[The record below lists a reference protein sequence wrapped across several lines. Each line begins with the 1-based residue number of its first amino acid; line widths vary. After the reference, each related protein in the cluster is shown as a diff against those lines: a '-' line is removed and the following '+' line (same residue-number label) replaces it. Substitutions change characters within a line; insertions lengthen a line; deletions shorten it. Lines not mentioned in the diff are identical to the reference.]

1 MTLPSHARTVIIGGG
16 VIGCSIA
23 YHLAREGRKDIVVL
37 ERSKLTSGT
46 TWHAAGLVRRL
57 RPSATLTKLINY
69 SIDLYG
75 ELEVE
80 TGQATGWTQT
90 GSLTLATNEDRLTNI
105 KRQVSL
111 GRAFGLEAE
120 VVDAARAKELWP
132 LIEVDDVIGAVW
144 SPADGR
150 VNPSD
155 VALALSKGARAR
167 GVQIFED
174 TRVTGLQKKGGRI
187 SGVEIGEHV
196 IEADEVV
203 IACGLWSREVAAMAG
218 AHMPLYAC
226 EHFYI
231 LTKPLA
237 EVQALGKGAHLPTLN
252 DQDAFLYARDDVEGL
267 LVGCFEPHAKGL
279 PLDRLPRDFSFDL
292 LDEDWDHFMPMME
305 NALRRIPALEKAEV
319 RMLLNGPESFT
330 LDSQF
335 MMGESPEVPGLFLMG
350 GMNSTGIALAGG
362 AGKAMAEWIIA
373 GEPTMELNEADIR
386 RFSPEMNVLGAL
398 EARIPE
404 VLGRHYD
411 NPFPGRSM
419 DTARGQRRSP
429 IHAGLVAA
437 GARFESRGGWERAVH
452 FGGEAAH
459 LPLTFG
465 APAWRDQ
472 VGREVESCRTDAAIL
487 DQSAFGKIMVQGPDA
502 CAFLNHL
509 CAAQMDIALGRI
521 AYTQILN
528 TRGGV
533 ESDLTVQR
541 HGPETYLM
549 IVGAGEVVRDLKRM
563 RETRGDFR
571 VEFTDVTSGYAILGL
586 AGAKARE
593 VLQATSNAPVPDLK
607 RFGFAPVEIG
617 LARGWVGRL
626 SFTGEEGY
634 ELYIP
639 ADMAMAA
646 HEALVAAGAT
656 HAGLFASGSLRI
668 ESGYRAFGHELT
680 PGTTPIEAG
689 LKPFCAFGTGF
700 VGEAALSENSQN
712 SLGAGRQIVSL
723 LFDTPDAIPIH
734 DEPIYVGGEVVGQIT
749 SAAWSYR
756 FGRSVALAM
765 ITGGQ
770 RFFAEKSLPDG
781 TWPVEVEIACTR
793 YPARVSLKPAKE
805 AFADV

>member
-1 MTLPSHARTVIIGGG
+1 MTLPTHAWTVIIGGG

-23 YHLAREGRKDIVVL
+23 YHLAREGRQNIVVL

-80 TGQATGWTQT
+80 TGQATGWAQT
-90 GSLTLATNEDRLTNI
+90 GSLTLATNPDRLTNI

-120 VVDAARAKELWP
+120 VVDATRAKELWP
-132 LIEVDDVIGAVW
+132 LIEADDVIGAVW
-144 SPADGR
+144 SPSDGR

-155 VALALSKGARAR
+155 VALALSKGAKAR
-167 GVQIFED
+167 GVEIFED
-174 TRVTGLQKKGGRI
+174 TRVTGLQKKADRI
-187 SGVEIGEHV
+187 SGVEVGDHV

-231 LTKPLA
+231 LTKPLP
-237 EVQALGKGAHLPTLN
+237 EIQALGQGAHLPTLN

-267 LVGCFEPHAKGL
+267 LVGSFEPHAKGL
-279 PLDRLPRDFSFDL
+279 PLDRLPADFSFDL
-292 LDEDWDHFMPMME
+292 LDEDWNHFMPMME
-305 NALRRIPALEKAEV
+305 NALRRIPALEQAEV

-335 MMGESPEVPGLFLMG
+335 MLGESPEVPGLFLMG

-411 NPFPGRSM
+411 NPYPGRSM
-419 DTARGQRRSP
+419 ETARGQRRSP
-429 IHAGLVAA
+429 IHSGLIAA
-437 GARFESRGGWERAVH
+437 GAQFEARGGWERAVH

-459 LPLTFG
+459 LPLSFDV
-465 APAWRDQ
+465 PAWRAQ
-472 VGREVESCRTDAAIL
+472 VGCEVEACRTGAALL
-487 DQSAFGKIMVQGPDA
+487 DQTAFGKIMVQGSDA
-502 CAFLNHL
+502 MAFLNRL
-509 CAAQMDIALGRI
+509 CTAEMDIPEGRI

-528 TRGGV
+528 AHGGV

-541 HGPETYLM
+541 HGPNTYLL

-571 VEFTDVTSGYAILGL
+571 IEFTDVTSGYAIIGL
-586 AGAKARE
+586 AGAQSRK
-593 VLQATSNAPVPDLK
+593 VLQATTNTPVPDLK
-607 RFGFAPVEIG
+607 RFQFAPVEIG
-617 LARGWVGRL
+617 LASGWAGRL
-626 SFTGEEGY
+626 SFTGEDGY

-639 ADMAMAA
+639 SEMAMAA
-646 HEALVAAGAT
+646 HEALVAAGAS
-656 HAGLFASGSLRI
+656 HAGLYASGSLRI
-668 ESGYRAFGHELT
+668 ESGFRAFGHELT
-680 PGTTPIEAG
+680 PGTTPFEAG
-689 LKPFCAFGTGF
+689 LGAFTAFGSGF
-700 VGEAALSENSQN
+700 VGEDALKDHQPT
-712 SLGAGRQIVSL
+712 RRIVSF

-734 DEPIYVGGEVVGQIT
+734 DEPIYFDGRVVGQIT

-756 FGRSVALAM
+756 FSRSVALGMVTAPLDRLQSEAVVE
-765 ITGGQ
+765 G
-770 RFFAEKSLPDG
+770 F
-781 TWPVEVEIACTR
+781 EVEIACRR
-793 YPARVSLKPAKE
+793 YTARASLKPAKE
-805 AFADV
+805 AFA

>member
-1 MTLPSHARTVIIGGG
+1 MTSLPSHARTVVIGGG

-75 ELEVE
+75 ELERE

-167 GVQIFED
+167 GVRVFED
-174 TRVTGLQKKGGRI
+174 TAVTGLQKKGRRI
-187 SGVEIGEHV
+187 SGVEIGDHV
-196 IEADEVV
+196 IEAEEVV

-218 AHMPLYAC
+218 ANMPLYAC
-226 EHFYI
+226 EHFYL
-231 LTKPLA
+231 LTKPLE

-252 DQDAFLYARDDVEGL
+252 DQDAYLYARDDVEGL
-267 LVGCFEPHAKGL
+267 LVGSFEPHAKGISTKDL
-279 PLDRLPRDFSFDL
+279 PAEFSFDL

-305 NALRRIPALEKAEV
+305 NALRRIPALETAEV

-373 GEPTMELNEADIR
+373 GEPTMELSEADIR
-386 RFSPEMNVLGAL
+386 RFGPEMNVLGAL

-411 NPFPGRSM
+411 NPYPGRM
-419 DTARGQRRSP
+419 MATARGQRRSP
-429 IHAGLVAA
+429 IHAGLIAA
-437 GARFESRGGWERAVH
+437 GAHFESRGGWERALH
-452 FGGEAAH
+452 FGGEEAH
-459 LPLTFG
+459 HPLTFG
-465 APAWRDQ
+465 VPAWRDQ
-472 VGREVESCRTDAAIL
+472 VSAEVEACRKGAAIL
-487 DQSAFGKIMVQGPDA
+487 DQSAFGKILVQGPDA
-502 CAFLNHL
+502 CAFLNHI
-509 CAAQMDIALGRI
+509 CTAQMDIPVGRI
-521 AYTQILN
+521 AYTQMLN
-528 TRGGV
+528 ARGGI

-541 HGPETYLM
+541 HGPDSYLM

-563 RETRGDFR
+563 RETRSDHL

-586 AGAKARE
+586 SGAQARE
-593 VLQATSNAPVPDLK
+593 VLQTCSTTPVPDLK
-607 RFGFAPVEIG
+607 RFNFVPIEVG
-617 LARGWVGRL
+617 LACGWLGRL
-626 SFTGEEGY
+626 SFTGEAGY

-646 HEALVAAGAT
+646 YEALLRAGAT
-656 HAGLFASGSLRI
+656 HAGLYASGNLRI
-668 ESGYRAFGHELT
+668 ESGFRAFGHELT
-680 PGTTPIEAG
+680 PGTTPFEAG
-689 LKPFCAFGTGF
+689 LEAFCAFGTGF
-700 VGEAALSENSQN
+700 VGEEVLQGLSNACPSE
-712 SLGAGRQIVSL
+712 RRIVSL

-734 DEPIYVGGEVVGQIT
+734 DEPIYLGDTFIGQIT

-756 FGRSVALAM
+756 FNRSIALAM
-765 ITGGQ
+765 ISDTYRVLGKEPQ
-770 RFFAEKSLPDG
+770 ASA
-781 TWPVEVEIACTR
+781 TVEVEIACQR
-793 YPARVSLKPAKE
+793 YTAKICLDPAKE
-805 AFADV
+805 AF

>member
-1 MTLPSHARTVIIGGG
+1 MSLPSQARTVIIGGG

-23 YHLAREGRKDIVVL
+23 YHLAREGRKDIVLL

-80 TGQATGWTQT
+80 TGQATGWIQT
-90 GSLTLATNEDRLTNI
+90 GSLTLATNPDRLTNI

-120 VVDAARAKELWP
+120 VIDAARAKELWP

-167 GVQIFED
+167 GVKIWED

-203 IACGLWSREVAAMAG
+203 IASGLWSREVAAMAG

-231 LTKPLA
+231 LTKPLE

-252 DQDAFLYARDDVEGL
+252 DQDAYLYARDDVEGL
-267 LVGCFEPHAKGL
+267 LVGSFEPHAKGISTKDL
-279 PLDRLPRDFSFDL
+279 PADFSFDL

-335 MMGESPEVPGLFLMG
+335 MLGESPEVPGLFLMG

-411 NPFPGRSM
+411 NPYQGRSM
-419 DTARGQRRSP
+419 NTARGHRRSP

-437 GARFESRGGWERAVH
+437 GAQFEGRGGWERPVH

-465 APAWRDQ
+465 APQWRGQ
-472 VGREVESCRTDAAIL
+472 VGQEVDACRTGAAIL

-509 CAAQMDIALGRI
+509 CTAQMDIAEGRI

-528 TRGGV
+528 ARGGV

-541 HGPETYLM
+541 HGPETYLA
-549 IVGAGEVVRDLKRM
+549 IVGAGEVVRDMKRM
-563 RETRGDFR
+563 RDTKGEFL
-571 VEFTDVTSGYAILGL
+571 VEFTDVTSGYAIIGL

-593 VLQATSNAPVPDLK
+593 VLQATSSSPLPAIK

-617 LARGWVGRL
+617 LARGWAGRL

-634 ELYIP
+634 ELYVP

-656 HAGLFASGSLRI
+656 HAGLYASGSLRI
-668 ESGYRAFGHELT
+668 ESGFRAFGHELT
-680 PGTTPIEAG
+680 PGTTPHEAG
-689 LKPFCAFGTGF
+689 LGAFCATGTGF
-700 VGEAALSENSQN
+700 VGEEAL
-712 SLGAGRQIVSL
+712 RDHVPDRRIVSL
-723 LFDTPDAIPIH
+723 LFDDPNAIPIH
-734 DEPIYVGGEVVGQIT
+734 DEPIYFDGKVVGQIT
-749 SAAWSYR
+749 SAAWNYR

-765 ITGGQ
+765 INAPLDRLATEDIVPG
-770 RFFAEKSLPDG
+770 F
-781 TWPVEVEIACTR
+781 EVEIACDRFT
-793 YPARVSLKPAKE
+793 AQVSLKPAKE
-805 AFADV
+805 AF

>member
-1 MTLPSHARTVIIGGG
+1 MSSLPKHARTVIIGGG

-69 SIDLYG
+69 SIDLYK

-80 TGQATGWTQT
+80 TGQGTGWTQT
-90 GSLTLATNEDRLTNI
+90 GSLSIATNEDRLTTL

-120 VVDAARAKELWP
+120 IVDRKRVEELWP
-132 LIEVDDVIGAVW
+132 LLRTDDVIGAVH
-144 SPADGR
+144 SPVDGR

-167 GVQIFED
+167 GVKFFEE
-174 TRVTGLQKKGGRI
+174 TRITGLQKMDGRI
-187 SGVEIGEHV
+187 SGVEIVDHV

-203 IACGLWSREVAAMAG
+203 IACGLWSREVAQMAG
-218 AHMPLYAC
+218 ADMPLYAC
-226 EHFYI
+226 EHFYM
-231 LTKPLA
+231 LTKPVP
-237 EVQALGKGAHLPTLN
+237 EVQALGKGVHLPTLN

-279 PLDRLPRDFSFDL
+279 PMEKLPADFSFDL
-292 LDEDWDHFMPMME
+292 LGEDWDHFMPMME
-305 NALRRIPALEKAEV
+305 NALHRIPALEQAEV

-335 MMGESPEVPGLFLMG
+335 MMGESPEVAGLFMMG

-362 AGKAMAEWIIA
+362 AGMAMAEWIIA

-386 RFSPEMNVLGAL
+386 RFGPEMNVLGAL

-411 NPFPGRSM
+411 IAYPGLSM

-429 IHAGLVAA
+429 IHAGTSVA
-437 GARFESRGGWERAVH
+437 GAKFLTRGGWERPEY
-452 FGGEAAH
+452 FGAETVAG
-459 LPLTFG
+459 PLTFR

-472 VGREVESCRTDAAIL
+472 VGLEVEACRNGAAIL

-502 CAFLNHL
+502 TAFLNRV
-509 CAAQMDIALGRI
+509 CAAEMDVATGRI
-521 AYTQILN
+521 VYSQILN
-528 TRGGV
+528 ARGGI
-533 ESDLTVQR
+533 ESDITVQR
-541 HGPETYLM
+541 HGAQSYLL
-549 IVGAGEVVRDLKRM
+549 IVGAGEVVRDMM
-563 RETRGDFR
+563 RLRSVKPDFS
-571 VEFTDVTSGYAILGL
+571 VELTDVTSGYAILGL
-586 AGAKARE
+586 AGAQARA
-593 VLQATSNAPVPDLK
+593 VLQKASRDAVPDIGRY
-607 RFGFAPVEIG
+607 RFATAEVG

-626 SFTGEEGY
+626 NYTGQEGY
-634 ELYIP
+634 EIYVP

-656 HAGLFASGSLRI
+656 HAGLTASGSLRI
-668 ESGYRAFGHELT
+668 ESGFRAWGHEMSPGIT
-680 PGTTPIEAG
+680 PFEAG
-689 LKPFCAFGTGF
+689 TEAFLGWNSDFIGKD
-700 VGEAALSENSQN
+700 ALSALRDVPVQ
-712 SLGAGRQIVSL
+712 RRIVSM
-723 LFDTPDAIPIH
+723 LFDDPKAIPIH
-734 DEPIYVGGEVVGQIT
+734 DEPIWRDGKVVGQIT
-749 SAAWSYR
+749 SAAWSYL

-765 ITGGQ
+765 VN
-770 RFFAEKSLPDG
+770 APLDALADG
-781 TWPVEVEIACTR
+781 DIVAGFEVEIARMR
-793 YPARVSLKPAKE
+793 YTAKASLKPAKT
-805 AFADV
+805 AFKG

>member
-1 MTLPSHARTVIIGGG
+1 MSPLPSHARTVVIGGG

-23 YHLAREGRKDIVVL
+23 YHLAREGREDIVVL
-37 ERSKLTSGT
+37 ERSKLTCGT

-75 ELEVE
+75 ELERE

-90 GSLTLATNEDRLTNI
+90 GSLTLATNPDRVTNI

-120 VVDAARAKELWP
+120 VVGAARAKELWP

-144 SPADGR
+144 SPSDGR

-155 VALALSKGARAR
+155 VALALSKGAKAR
-167 GVQIFED
+167 GVEIFED

-187 SGVEIGEHV
+187 SGVEISDHV
-196 IEADEVV
+196 IETDEVV

-226 EHFYI
+226 EHYYI
-231 LTKPLA
+231 LTKPLP

-279 PLDRLPRDFSFDL
+279 PLDRLPADFSFDL

-305 NALRRIPALEKAEV
+305 NALRRIPALEQAEV
-319 RMLLNGPESFT
+319 RILLNGPESFT

-335 MMGESPEVPGLFLMG
+335 MLGESPEVPGLFLMG

-386 RFSPEMNVLGAL
+386 RFSPEMDVLGAL

-411 NPFPGRSM
+411 NPYPGRSM

-429 IHAGLVAA
+429 IHTGLVAA
-437 GARFESRGGWERAVH
+437 GARFEARGGWERAVH

-459 LPLTFG
+459 LPLSF
-465 APAWRDQ
+465 AVPAWREQ
-472 VGREVESCRTDAAIL
+472 VRCEVAACRDGAAIL
-487 DQSAFGKIMVQGPDA
+487 DQSAFGKIWVAGPDA
-502 CAFLNHL
+502 CAFLNRL
-509 CAAQMDIALGRI
+509 CTAEMDIAIGRI

-528 TRGGV
+528 ARGGV

-541 HGPETYLM
+541 HDSDNYLL

-563 RETRGDFR
+563 RETKRAFR

-586 AGAKARE
+586 AGAQARA
-593 VLQATSNAPVPDLK
+593 VLQATTNSPVPDLK
-607 RFGFAPVEIG
+607 RFHFAPVEIG
-617 LARGWVGRL
+617 LARGWAGRL
-626 SFTGEEGY
+626 SFTGEEGF

-639 ADMAMAA
+639 SDMAMAA
-646 HEALVAAGAT
+646 HEALVAAGAS
-656 HAGLFASGSLRI
+656 HAGLFASSSLRI
-668 ESGYRAFGHELT
+668 ESGFRAFGHELT
-680 PGTTPIEAG
+680 PGTTPFEAG
-689 LKPFCAFGTGF
+689 LRAFAAFGTGF
-700 VGEAALSENSQN
+700 VGEDALKEHQPE
-712 SLGAGRQIVSL
+712 RRIVSI
-723 LFDTPDAIPIH
+723 LFDDADAIPIH
-734 DEPIYVGGEVVGQIT
+734 DEPIYIDGRVVGQIT

-765 ITGGQ
+765 VKAPLDRLSAQ
-770 RFFAEKSLPDG
+770 DVVDG
-781 TWPVEVEIACTR
+781 FEVEIACTR
-793 YPARVSLKPAKE
+793 FTAKASIKPAKE
-805 AFADV
+805 SFV

>member
-1 MTLPSHARTVIIGGG
+1 MSSLPSHARTVVIGGG

-57 RPSATLTKLINY
+57 RPSATLTRLINY

-75 ELEVE
+75 ELERE
-80 TGQATGWTQT
+80 TGQATGWVQT

-120 VVDAARAKELWP
+120 VIDAARAKELWP
-132 LIEVDDVIGAVW
+132 LIEAEDVIGAVW

-155 VALALSKGARAR
+155 AALALSRGARAR
-167 GVQIFED
+167 GVRIFEE
-174 TRVTGLQKKGGRI
+174 TAVTGLQKKAERI
-187 SGVEIGEHV
+187 GGVEVGERMIHA
-196 IEADEVV
+196 EEVV

-252 DQDAFLYARDDVEGL
+252 DQDAYIYARDDVEGL
-267 LVGCFEPHAKGL
+267 LVGSFEPHAKGISTRDL
-279 PLDRLPRDFSFDL
+279 PDEFSFDL
-292 LDEDWDHFMPMME
+292 LDEDWDHFLPMME
-305 NALRRIPALEKAEV
+305 NALLRIPALERAEV

-330 LDSQF
+330 LDGQF
-335 MMGESPEVPGLFLMG
+335 IMGESPEVQGLFLIG

-362 AGKAMAEWIIA
+362 AGKAMAEWIVA
-373 GEPTMELNEADIR
+373 GGPTMELNEADIL
-386 RFSPEMNVLGAL
+386 RFGPEMNVLGAL

-411 NPFPGRSM
+411 NPYPGRSAE
-419 DTARGQRRSP
+419 TARGQRRSP
-429 IHAGLVAA
+429 VHAGLAAA

-459 LPLTFG
+459 LPLRFG

-472 VGREVESCRTDAAIL
+472 VAKEVDACRNGAAVL
-487 DQSAFGKIMVQGPDA
+487 DQSALGKIMAQGPDA
-502 CAFLNHL
+502 CDFLNRL
-509 CAAQMDIALGRI
+509 CAAQMDIAEGRI

-528 TRGGV
+528 AHGGV
-533 ESDLTVQR
+533 ESDVTVQR
-541 HGPETYLM
+541 HGPETYLL
-549 IVGAGEVVRDLKRM
+549 IVGAEEVVRNLKRM

-571 VEFTDVTSGYAILGL
+571 VEISDVTSGYAILGL
-586 AGAKARE
+586 AGAKALE
-593 VLQATSNAPVPDLK
+593 VLQATSNTPAPNLK
-607 RFGFAPVEIG
+607 RIRFAPVEVG
-617 LARGWVGRL
+617 LALGWAGRL

-639 ADMAMAA
+639 AEMAMAA
-646 HEALVAAGAT
+646 HEALIAAGAT
-656 HAGLFASGSLRI
+656 HSGLYASGSLRI
-668 ESGYRAFGHELT
+668 ESGFRAYGHELT
-680 PGTTPIEAG
+680 PGTTPHEAG
-689 LKPFCAFGTGF
+689 LGAFCAMGTGF
-700 VGEAALSENSQN
+700 VGEKALCGHHPS
-712 SLGAGRQIVSL
+712 RQIVSVL
-723 LFDTPDAIPIH
+723 LDEPDAIPIH
-734 DEPIYVGGEVVGQIT
+734 DEPIYFEGKMVGQIT

-765 ITGGQ
+765 IDAPLDRLAAQ
-770 RFFAEKSLPDG
+770 
-781 TWPVEVEIACTR
+781 PVVEGFEIEIACTR
-793 YPARVSLKPAKE
+793 FAARASLKPAKE
-805 AFADV
+805 AFR

>member
-1 MTLPSHARTVIIGGG
+1 MSLPSQARTVIIGGG

-23 YHLAREGRKDIVVL
+23 YHLAREGRKDIVLL

-90 GSLTLATNEDRLTNI
+90 GSLTLATNPDRLTNI

-174 TRVTGLQKKGGRI
+174 TRVTGMHKKGGRI
-187 SGVEIGEHV
+187 SAVEIDEHL

-203 IACGLWSREVAAMAG
+203 IAAGLWSREVAAMAG

-231 LTKPLA
+231 LTKPLE
-237 EVQALGKGAHLPTLN
+237 EVQALGKGVHLPTLN
-252 DQDAFLYARDDVEGL
+252 DQDAYLYARDDVEGL
-267 LVGCFEPHAKGL
+267 LVGSFEPHAKGISTKDL
-279 PLDRLPRDFSFDL
+279 PADFSFDL

-335 MMGESPEVPGLFLMG
+335 MLGESPEVPGLFLMG

-411 NPFPGRSM
+411 NPYPGRSM
-419 DTARGQRRSP
+419 GTARGQRRSP

-437 GARFESRGGWERAVH
+437 GAQFEGRGGWERAVH
-452 FGGEAAH
+452 FGGADAH

-465 APAWRDQ
+465 APQWRDT
-472 VGREVESCRTDAAIL
+472 VGHEVAACRRGAAIL
-487 DQSAFGKIMVQGPDA
+487 DQSAFGKIMVQGPGA

-509 CAAQMDIALGRI
+509 CTAQMDIAEGRI

-528 TRGGV
+528 ARGGV

-549 IVGAGEVVRDLKRM
+549 IVGAGEVVRDMKRM
-563 RETRGDFR
+563 RDTKGEFR
-571 VEFTDVTSGYAILGL
+571 VEFTDVTSGYAIIGL
-586 AGAKARE
+586 AGGKARE
-593 VLQATSNAPVPDLK
+593 VLQATTSSPLPAIK

-617 LARGWVGRL
+617 LARGWAGRL

-656 HAGLFASGSLRI
+656 HAGLYASGSLRI
-668 ESGYRAFGHELT
+668 ESGFRAFGHELT
-680 PGTTPIEAG
+680 PGTTPHEAG
-689 LKPFCAFGTGF
+689 LGAFCATGTGF
-700 VGEAALSENSQN
+700 VGEAALKDHVPT
-712 SLGAGRQIVSL
+712 RRIVSL
-723 LFDTPDAIPIH
+723 LFDDPNAVPIH
-734 DEPIYVGGEVVGQIT
+734 DEPVYFDGQVVGQIT

-765 ITGGQ
+765 INAPLD
-770 RFFAEKSLPDG
+770 RLAAEDVVPG
-781 TWPVEVEIACTR
+781 FEVEIACDR
-793 YPARVSLKPAKE
+793 FAARASLRPAKE
-805 AFADV
+805 AF

>member
-1 MTLPSHARTVIIGGG
+1 MSSLPSHARTVVIGGG

-57 RPSATLTKLINY
+57 RPSATLTKLIDY

-75 ELEVE
+75 TLERE
-80 TGQATGWTQT
+80 TGQATGWVQT
-90 GSLTLATNEDRLTNI
+90 GSLTLATNPDRLTNI

-144 SPADGR
+144 SPSDGR

-155 VALALSKGARAR
+155 VALALSKGAKAR

-174 TRVTGLQKKGGRI
+174 TRVTGLQKRGGRI
-187 SGVEIGEHV
+187 SAVEVGDHV

-267 LVGCFEPHAKGL
+267 LVGSFEPHAKGL
-279 PLDRLPRDFSFDL
+279 PMDRLPADFSFDL

-305 NALRRIPALEKAEV
+305 SALRRIPALARAEV

-335 MMGESPEVPGLFLMG
+335 MLGESPEVPGLFLMG

-362 AGKAMAEWIIA
+362 AGKAMAEWIIT

-411 NPFPGRSM
+411 NPYPGRSM
-419 DTARGQRRSP
+419 ETARGQRRSP

-437 GARFESRGGWERAVH
+437 GARFEARGGWERAVH
-452 FGGEAAH
+452 FGGDAAH
-459 LPLTFG
+459 LPLSFG
-465 APAWRDQ
+465 VPAWREQ
-472 VGREVESCRTDAAIL
+472 VGHEVEACRNGAAIL

-502 CAFLNHL
+502 GAFLNRL
-509 CAAQMDIALGRI
+509 CAAEMDIAGGRI

-528 TRGGV
+528 SRGGV

-541 HGPETYLM
+541 HGAENYLL
-549 IVGAGEVVRDLKRM
+549 IVGAGEVVRDLKRL

-571 VEFTDVTSGYAILGL
+571 VEFTDVTSGYAFIGL

-593 VLQATSNAPVPDLK
+593 VLQTTSNSPVPELK
-607 RFGFAPVEIG
+607 RFHFAPVEIG
-617 LARGWVGRL
+617 LARGWAGRL

-639 ADMAMAA
+639 SEMAMAA
-646 HEALVAAGAT
+646 HEALVAAGAG

-668 ESGYRAFGHELT
+668 ESGFRAFGHELT
-680 PGTTPIEAG
+680 PGTTPFEAG
-689 LKPFCAFGTGF
+689 LEAFCAFETGF
-700 VGEAALSENSQN
+700 VGEEALK
-712 SLGAGRQIVSL
+712 GHVPDRRIISL
-723 LFDTPDAIPIH
+723 LLDDPDAIPLH
-734 DEPIYVGGEVVGQIT
+734 DEPIYFDGKVVGQIT

-756 FGRSVALAM
+756 FGRSVALGMVQAPLA
-765 ITGGQ
+765 
-770 RFFAEKSLPDG
+770 RLENE
-781 TWPVEVEIACTR
+781 PVLEGFEVEIACTR
-793 YPARVSLKPAKE
+793 FTAKASLKPAKE
-805 AFADV
+805 AFS

>member
-1 MTLPSHARTVIIGGG
+1 MSPPTHAQTVIIGGG

-23 YHLAREGRKDIVVL
+23 YHLARAGRKDIVVL

-69 SIDLYG
+69 SIELYK
-75 ELEVE
+75 ELEQE
-80 TGQATGWTQT
+80 TGQATGWRQT
-90 GSLTLATNEDRLTNI
+90 GSLTLATNPDRMTNI

-120 VVDAARAKELWP
+120 VVDATRAKEFWP

-150 VNPSD
+150 VNPSE
-155 VALALSKGARAR
+155 VALALSKGAKAR
-167 GVQIFED
+167 GVQFFED
-174 TRVTGLQKKGGRI
+174 SRVTGLRKAGGRI
-187 SGVEIGEHV
+187 AGVEVDDHV
-196 IEADEVV
+196 IATEEVV
-203 IACGLWSREVAAMAG
+203 IAAGLWSREVAQMAG

-231 LTKPLA
+231 LTKPLPD
-237 EVQALGKGAHLPTLN
+237 VQALGRGAHLPTLN
-252 DQDAFLYARDDVEGL
+252 DQDAYLYARDDVEGL
-267 LVGCFEPHAKGL
+267 LVGSFEPHAKGISTTDL
-279 PLDRLPRDFSFDL
+279 PADFSFDL

-305 NALRRIPALEKAEV
+305 NALRRIPALERAEV

-335 MMGESPEVPGLFLMG
+335 MLGESPEVPGLFLMG

-411 NPFPGRSM
+411 NPYPGRTM

-437 GARFESRGGWERAVH
+437 DAWFEARGGWERAVH

-465 APAWRDQ
+465 VPAWREQ
-472 VGREVESCRTDAAIL
+472 VGREVEACRSGAAIL

-502 CAFLNHL
+502 CAFMNRL
-509 CAAQMDIALGRI
+509 CCAQMDIADGRI

-528 TRGGV
+528 AHGGI

-549 IVGAGEVVRDLKRM
+549 ITGAGEVVRVIKRM
-563 RETRGDFR
+563 RETKGASR
-571 VEFTDVTSGYAILGL
+571 VEFSDLTSGYAVIGL

-593 VLQATSNAPVPDLK
+593 VLQATSFAPLPELK
-607 RFGFAPVEIG
+607 PFGFAPVEIG

-626 SFTGEEGY
+626 SYTGEEGY

-639 ADMAMAA
+639 SDMAMAA

-656 HAGLFASGSLRI
+656 HAGLFATGSLRI
-668 ESGYRAFGHELT
+668 ESGFRAFGHELT
-680 PGTTPIEAG
+680 PGTNPLEAG
-689 LKPFCAFGTGF
+689 LGRFCAMDTDFLGKQ
-700 VGEAALSENSQN
+700 ALTDHTPS
-712 SLGAGRQIVSL
+712 RRIVSL
-723 LFDTPDAIPIH
+723 LFEDADAIPIH
-734 DEPIYVGGEVVGQIT
+734 DEPIYYGGKVMGQIT
-749 SAAWSYR
+749 SASWSYR
-756 FGRSVALAM
+756 FDRSVALAEFNAPLDRLN
-765 ITGGQ
+765 TQ
-770 RFFAEKSLPDG
+770 AVVDG
-781 TWPVEVEIACTR
+781 FEVEIACTR
-793 YPARVSLKPAKE
+793 FAARASLFPAKE
-805 AFADV
+805 AF

>member
-1 MTLPSHARTVIIGGG
+1 MTLPSAARTVIIGGG

-23 YHLAREGRKDIVVL
+23 YHLAREGRKDVVVL

-75 ELEVE
+75 ELERE

-90 GSLTLATNEDRLTNI
+90 GSLTLATNTDRLTNI

-120 VVDAARAKELWP
+120 VVDAARAKKLWP

-167 GVQIFED
+167 GVHFFED
-174 TRVTGLQKKGGRI
+174 TAVTGLKKNGGRI
-187 SGVEIGEHV
+187 SAVEVGEHV
-196 IEADEVV
+196 IEAEEVV
-203 IACGLWSREVAAMAG
+203 IACGLWSREVAEMAG
-218 AHMPLYAC
+218 AHMPLFAC

-237 EVQALGKGAHLPTLN
+237 EVQALGPGAHLPTLN
-252 DQDAFLYARDDVEGL
+252 DQDAYLYARDDVEGL
-267 LVGCFEPHAKGL
+267 LVGSFEPHAKGISTRAL
-279 PLDRLPRDFSFDL
+279 PADFSFDL

-305 NALRRIPALEKAEV
+305 NALRRIPALETAEV

-335 MMGESPEVPGLFLMG
+335 MLGESPEVPGLFLMG

-362 AGKAMAEWIIA
+362 AGRAMAEWIIA

-411 NPFPGRSM
+411 NPYPGRSM

-429 IHAGLVAA
+429 IHTGLVAA
-437 GARFESRGGWERAVH
+437 GARFEARGGWERAVH
-452 FGGEAAH
+452 FGGDVAH

-465 APAWRDQ
+465 APKWRDQ
-472 VGREVESCRTDAAIL
+472 VACEVDACRNGAAIL

-502 CAFLNHL
+502 MAFLNRL
-509 CAAQMDIALGRI
+509 CAAQMDISERRI

-528 TRGGV
+528 ARGGV

-549 IVGAGEVVRDLKRM
+549 IVGAGEFVRVTKRM
-563 RETRGDFR
+563 RDTKGGFR
-571 VEFTDVTSGYAILGL
+571 VEFTDVTSGYAVIGL
-586 AGAKARE
+586 AGAEAQG
-593 VLQATSNAPVPDLK
+593 VLQATSNAPVPDLN

-617 LARGWVGRL
+617 LARGWAGRL
-626 SFTGEEGY
+626 SFTGEDGY
-634 ELYIP
+634 ELYVP

-668 ESGYRAFGHELT
+668 ESGFRAFGHELT
-680 PGTTPIEAG
+680 PGTTPQEGG
-689 LKPFCAFGTGF
+689 LGAFCAFGTGF
-700 VGEAALSENSQN
+700 VGEEALAN
-712 SLGAGRQIVSL
+712 AGPPKRRVVSL
-723 LFDTPDAIPIH
+723 LFDDPNAIPIH
-734 DEPIYVGGEVVGQIT
+734 DEPIYHDGCVVGQIT

-765 ITGGQ
+765 IKAPLDLIAAQDVVTG
-770 RFFAEKSLPDG
+770 F
-781 TWPVEVEIACTR
+781 EVEIACTR
-793 YPARVSLKPAKE
+793 FAARCSLKPAKE
-805 AFADV
+805 AF

>member
-1 MTLPSHARTVIIGGG
+1 MTLPTHARTVIIGGG

-75 ELEVE
+75 ELERE

-90 GSLTLATNEDRLTNI
+90 GSLTLATNQDRLTNI

-120 VVDAARAKELWP
+120 VVDASRAKDLWP

-144 SPADGR
+144 SPSDGR

-174 TRVTGLQKKGGRI
+174 TRVTGLQKIGGRI
-187 SGVEIGEHV
+187 SGVEVGDHV

-231 LTKPLA
+231 LTKPLP

-267 LVGCFEPHAKGL
+267 LVGSFERHAKGL
-279 PLDRLPRDFSFDL
+279 PLDRLPADFSFDL

-335 MMGESPEVPGLFLMG
+335 MLGESPEVPGLFLMG

-419 DTARGQRRSP
+419 ETARGQRRSP

-437 GARFESRGGWERAVH
+437 GARFEARGGWERAVH
-452 FGGEAAH
+452 FGGEPAH

-465 APAWRDQ
+465 APAWREQ
-472 VGREVESCRTDAAIL
+472 VGQEVETCRSGAAIL

-502 CAFLNHL
+502 CAFLNRL
-509 CAAQMDIALGRI
+509 CAAQMDVPEGRI

-528 TRGGV
+528 AKGGV

-541 HGPETYLM
+541 HGQETFLL
-549 IVGAGEVVRDLKRM
+549 IVGANETVRVMQRM
-563 RETRGDFR
+563 RDTRSDYR
-571 VEFTDVTSGYAILGL
+571 AEFTDVTSGYAILGL
-586 AGAKARE
+586 AGARARD
-593 VLQATSNAPVPDLK
+593 VLQATTNAAVPDLK
-607 RFGFAPVEIG
+607 RFCFAPVEIG
-617 LARGWVGRL
+617 LARGWAGRL
-626 SFTGEEGY
+626 SFTGEEGF

-646 HEALVAAGAT
+646 YEALVTAGAT
-656 HAGLFASGSLRI
+656 HAGLYASGSLRI
-668 ESGYRAFGHELT
+668 ESGFRAFGHELT
-680 PGTTPIEAG
+680 PGTTPLEAG
-689 LKPFCAFGTGF
+689 LGAFCAMGTGF
-700 VGEAALSENSQN
+700 VGEDALRDHSPE
-712 SLGAGRQIVSL
+712 RQIVSI
-723 LFDTPDAIPIH
+723 LFDDPDAIPLH
-734 DEPIYVGGEVVGQIT
+734 DEPIYFDGKVVGQIT

-756 FGRSVALAM
+756 FGRSVALGLINAPLGLLE
-765 ITGGQ
+765 TQ
-770 RFFAEKSLPDG
+770 DVLDG
-781 TWPVEVEIACTR
+781 FEVEIACAR
-793 YPARVSLKPAKE
+793 YTAKASLKPVKV
-805 AFADV
+805 AFA